1 MSAHVSWLS
10 IKPTTCRKV
19 RFPLL
24 PTLRYTGQ
32 VTPIKKNFFMLKTI
46 LMFWECFQK
55 DSVAHMHG
63 HGMDVNEG
71 LLLHGAY
78 L

>member
-1 MSAHVSWLS
+1 
-10 IKPTTCRKV
+10 
-19 RFPLL
+19 
-24 PTLRYTGQ
+24 
-32 VTPIKKNFFMLKTI
+32 MLKTI